1 MYPVQVSST
10 SERYRHD
17 IAIGDKFHLTAD
29 EPLEVGGND
38 KGPTPLDFVMAG
50 LGSCKAITIKM
61 YAERKGWELT
71 EVKVDVTSKKVN
83 NQYQIF
89 ASVYV
94 EGNLTES
101 QKQRLLEIANKC
113 PVHKLIASE
122 VEIETTLVITER

>member
-1 MYPVQVSST
+1 MYPIQVSST
-10 SERYRHD
+10 SDRFRHE

-29 EPLEVGGND
+29 EPLEVGGD
-38 KGPTPLDFVMAG
+38 DTAPTPLDFVLAG

-71 EVKVDVTSKKVN
+71 KVKVDVTHQKVN
-83 NQYQIF
+83 KQYQIF
-89 ASVYV
+89 ASLYV